1 MLEMIKNCQN
11 SLLLT
16 RTSNISIKRP
26 NIACND
32 KMRYKKDTKA
42 KHVVSYTATRNLV
55 KFLALNNLPVQ
66 CQRLLKLSQLLLLLP
81 CSAAETL
88 WL

>member
-1 MLEMIKNCQN
+1 LPKQLFDDLFLKQKMEEASSDIL
-11 SLLLT
+11 
-16 RTSNISIKRP
+16 IKRP

-55 KFLALNNLPVQ
+55 KFFALNNLPVQ
-66 CQRLLKLSQLLLLLP
+66 CQGRQ
-81 CSAAETL
+81 A
-88 WL
+88 